1 MGTFM
6 KGVIMNVNQIHV
18 YTDGA
23 CSGNP
28 GPAGIGIVLN
38 YNSYKK
44 EISKYIGNATN
55 NIAELTAIKVGLE
68 AIKPLY
74 RTTPVII
81 YTDSA
86 YCHGL
91 FTKDWNPKKN
101 IELIMDIRSLI
112 VQFSDIEFKHV
123 KGHSDNPGNNKA
135 DILATSAIQRTKK

>member
-1 MGTFM
+1 MSE
-6 KGVIMNVNQIHV
+6 IHV
-18 YTDGA
+18 FTDGA

-28 GPAGIGIVLN
+28 GPAGVGVVLY
-38 YNSYKK
+38 YNEHKK
-44 EISKYIGNATN
+44 EISKFIGNATN
-55 NIAELTAIKVGLE
+55 NIAELTAIKIGLE
-68 AIKPLY
+68 AIKSTY
-74 RTTPVII
+74 RNLPVII